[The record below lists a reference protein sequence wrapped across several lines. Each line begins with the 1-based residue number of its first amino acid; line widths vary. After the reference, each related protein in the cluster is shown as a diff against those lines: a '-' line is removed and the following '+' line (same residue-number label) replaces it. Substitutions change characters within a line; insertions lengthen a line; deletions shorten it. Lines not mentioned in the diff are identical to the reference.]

1 MNPSQDAK
9 APSSPEPESSIV
21 LPRQRAVSPSAS
33 LSSLPYRANPSL
45 STLFASTSSLP
56 GSGRS
61 SGTATPTAAL
71 AGSVFSPDSPNGG
84 FTPIIGTQGRPDEP
98 RNLILRSFVPQV
110 GVVASSDAEQILRQ
124 KGFLGGFLELI
135 RPFGELVHGKVT
147 IRNSVGASTSW
158 DDFGIR
164 FMGLKDALGLPRP
177 AAARKSTERRSTETR
192 ADPLK
197 TRLSGSIARSS
208 LTIPRVGGDVAQVEE
223 AVDRHL
229 SFAELQGPSGAT
241 DYLNHKEMDSTP
253 KPVGGTSPFYSL
265 YVRRLLSAFPM
276 SPHETFSHPVAC
288 VIAIS
293 SRNPNPIDEL
303 RRLYT
308 STNTGDDRLPMWVN
322 NEFLRYYVLVHDE
335 DHDEIS
341 KSTALYEQ
349 MKRHFGL
356 HCHLL
361 RLRSAQCVPSDD
373 DSVRIPISEWLSAA
387 EELAEISRRGVYVV
401 QNVYIFANNR
411 PEAADDVEDPTSC
424 IFESDVTSVRTFVRE
439 LVAQSIIP
447 SMERNCAQWN
457 EQVATRR
464 RGISG
469 RLMSLS
475 KRWTPF
481 GSVSRNSSSPV
492 QGNSNNNYD
501 SLQGFYR
508 PDTPE
513 AIMRKLAD
521 YAFMLRDFK
530 LASSTYD
537 LLRSD
542 FDNDKAWKYYAGANE
557 MAAVSTLLNTQAM
570 TSKSRAETVDRML
583 EAATHSYLHRCNT
596 PYYAL
601 RSLTMGLELLKL
613 RGSSAVDDAARWG
626 SRILEAGLVGQIG
639 NALFTERIGVCYAS
653 RQGVGSMS
661 WGSGRRKSAFWA
673 VLAAENFLR
682 LQKTVQAEKCVE
694 EAWKLYGL
702 KGGDANNR
710 NASLEFDGMRAV
722 LDELR
727 ESIVGARLF
736 AQGYDESGEEV
747 EGEDGG
753 DAAVEEESEMLD
765 EGRPHRHSLIGAA
778 APVDPLGAMPAPL
791 SPLKMRGENPV
802 EGEGSFR

>member
-1 MNPSQDAK
+1 MNPPQDSK
-9 APSSPEPESSIV
+9 APS
-21 LPRQRAVSPSAS
+21 
-33 LSSLPYRANPSL
+33 LSTYRSNPSL

-56 GSGRS
+56 ASGRS

-71 AGSVFSPDSPNGG
+71 AGSVFSPGVPNGG
-84 FTPIIGTQGRPDEP
+84 LAPLAGTQGRPDEP
-98 RNLILRSFVPQV
+98 RNLILRSFVPHV
-110 GVVASSDAEQILRQ
+110 GVVASADTEEILRE
-124 KGFLGGFLELI
+124 KGFHGGFLELI

-164 FMGLKDALGLPRP
+164 FMGLKDALDTPSS
-177 AAARKSTERRSTETR
+177 K
-192 ADPLK
+192 
-197 TRLSGSIARSS
+197 LSGSTARSS
-208 LTIPRVGGDVAQVEE
+208 IVIPRVGGDVAQVEE

-229 SFAELQGPSGAT
+229 SFAELQGPSGGST
-241 DYLNHKEMDSTP
+241 DYLNHKENDTAP
-253 KPVGGTSPFYSL
+253 KLPGATSPFYSL
-265 YVRRLLSAFPM
+265 YMRRLLSGFPM
-276 SPHETFSHPVAC
+276 STHETFSHPVAC

-293 SRNPNPIDEL
+293 SRNPSPIEEL

-335 DHDEIS
+335 DHDDIS
-341 KSTALYEQ
+341 KSTTLYEQ

-373 DSVRIPISEWLSAA
+373 DSVRLPISEWLPAA
-387 EELAEISRRGVYVV
+387 EELSEISRR
-401 QNVYIFANNR
+401 
-411 PEAADDVEDPTSC
+411 EAADNLEDPTST
-424 IFESDVTSVRTFVRE
+424 IFESDVVSVRTFVRE

-481 GSVSRNSSSPV
+481 GTSSRNSSSPTSS
-492 QGNSNNNYD
+492 GSSNYD

-508 PDTPE
+508 PDAPE

-530 LASSTYD
+530 LAQSTYD
-537 LLRSD
+537 LLRGD

-557 MAAVSTLLNTQAM
+557 MAAVSTLLSTQAM
-570 TSKSRAETVDRML
+570 TSKLRVETVDRML
-583 EAATHSYLHRCNT
+583 EAATHSYIHRSMT

-601 RSLTMGLELLKL
+601 RSLVMGLELLKL
-613 RGSSAVDDAARWG
+613 RGSSAADDAARWG
-626 SRILEAGLVGQIG
+626 SRILEAGLVGPIG
-639 NALFTERIGVCYAS
+639 IALVKERIGVCYS
-653 RQGVGSMS
+653 SKQGIGSMS
-661 WGSGRRKSAFWA
+661 WGSRRRKSAFWA
-673 VLAAENFLR
+673 VLAAESFANLG
-682 LQKTVQAEKCVE
+682 KSNQAEKCLE
-694 EAWKLYGL
+694 EAWVLYGL
-702 KGGDANNR
+702 KGDSKDTRAK
-710 NASLEFDGMRAV
+710 LEFDGMRGL
-722 LDELR
+722 LDGVR
-727 ESIVGARLF
+727 EKIVGARLI
-736 AQGYDESGEEV
+736 AQGYR
-747 EGEDGG
+747 GEDGSDDDG
-753 DAAVEEESEMLD
+753 TVGEKSLVVEEESETLD
-765 EGRPHRHSLIGAA
+765 EGRPHRHSLIGAQM
-778 APVDPLGAMPAPL
+778 PLDPLGVMTMPL
-791 SPLKMRGENPV
+791 SPLKAEDEDEDAGDE
-802 EGEGSFR
+802 EGFR